1 MRTSK
6 SRLGRCRREDS
17 PRTTQLCRRFG
28 HRVAAFLE
36 GSQICP
42 ALAAR
47 RLPHLKVTSATPW
60 LWKVAHELGFSSCFA
75 CFSSDWAAKNELA
88 PLARIHEA
96 LDKGTQNCR
105 LTWRPKRGPSRRPG
119 AAGRSPG
126 QLAAGRASAAV
137 SAARHARARVET
149 SDRGEATGYNGARDT
164 LQYVVRR
171 RASYVVE
178 DAPRVAAGE
187 EPREEPARP
196 RAPGVVDRLAAVL
209 LFLLAVEALRRAAH
223 DPVNSV

>member
-6 SRLGRCRREDS
+6 SRLGHCRREDS

-60 LWKVAHELGFSSCFA
+60 VWKVSHTLNFSSCFA

-88 PLARIHEA
+88 PLARIHET

-105 LTWRPKRGPSRRPG
+105 LTWRPKRGLSRRPR

-149 SDRGEATGYNGARDT
+149 SDQGKAAGRNGAAT
-164 LQYVVRR
+164 LQYLVRPRLIIRRRR
-171 RASYVVE
+171 RA
-178 DAPRVAAGE
+178 PRRRRRRTSG
-187 EPREEPARP
+187 RARP
-196 RAPGVVDRLAAVL
+196 SARAT
-209 LFLLAVEALRRAAH
+209 RRRPAGRRTSPPACRRGA
-223 DPVNSV
+223 SSRRS

>member
-6 SRLGRCRREDS
+6 SRLGRCLVNW
-17 PRTTQLCRRFG
+17 PRTARLYRRFG
-28 HRVAAFLE
+28 RRVAAFLE

-42 ALAAR
+42 ALSAR
-47 RLPHLKVTSATPW
+47 RLPHLKVTSAPTW
-60 LWKVAHELGFSSCFA
+60 LWEVAHAPRFLSCFA

-88 PLARIHEA
+88 PLARIHET

-105 LTWRPKRGPSRRPG
+105 LTWRPKRGLSRRPR

-149 SDRGEATGYNGARDT
+149 SDQGKAAGRNGERDS

-196 RAPGVVDRLAAVL
+196 RAPRVVDRLAAVL
-209 LFLLAVEALRRAAH
+209 LGLLAVEALRRAAH
-223 DPVNSV
+223 DAVDAV